1 MKIRGIPTSLLG
13 TALLAGVVS
22 TSWAAQPPGPPPP
35 PRSAREAAQ
44 SDLTGNWVAQVTEDW
59 RWRMLT
65 APIGDTQGVPVNPAA
80 LAVSKKWSLDA
91 DNANGDQCKA
101 FGAAAI
107 MRQPTRVRVSWAD
120 DNTLKFEM
128 DAGTQTRLLKFGA
141 PAPTS
146 GERTL
151 QGNSV
156 AEWMRPP
163 PAFAGNSLNQQVG
176 LPGRAPAVPNAVPA
190 APAGPPVARGS
201 LKVNTTNLKAGYLRR
216 NGVPYSENA
225 VMTEYYDRLSFF
237 GVDYLQVTTIVQDPT
252 YLTVPFV
259 VSNQFKR
266 EADGSKWNPTP
277 CHTDPPG
284 NASPPVNDFG
294 NQGRAQPRG

>member
-1 MKIRGIPTSLLG
+1 MKIRRHIGALLG
-13 TALLAGVVS
+13 TFVLAGAGS
-22 TSWAAQPPGPPPP
+22 AAWAAQPPGPPPP
-35 PRSAREAAQ
+35 RSAREGAQ
-44 SDLTGNWVAQVTEDW
+44 ADLTGNWVAQVTEDW

-65 APIGDTQGVPVNPAA
+65 APVGDVEGVPLNPAGTA
-80 LAVSKKWSLDA
+80 LAKKWSLDA

-128 DAGTQTRLLKFGA
+128 DAGTQTRLFKFGA
-141 PAPTS
+141 PAQAG

-151 QGNSV
+151 QGTSV
-156 AEWMRPP
+156 AQWLRPP
-163 PAFAGNSLNQQVG
+163 PGLPDFGLIQQAG
-176 LPGRAPAVPNAVPA
+176 LPGRTP
-190 APAGPPVARGS
+190 PAGNPFLAMSQVPRGS
-201 LKVNTTNLKAGYLRR
+201 LKVNTTNLKAGYLRK
-216 NGVPYSENA
+216 NGVPYSESA
-225 VMTEYYDRLSFF
+225 VMTEYYDRINLF

-252 YLTVPFV
+252 YLLVPFV

-284 NASPPVNDFG
+284 KTSPPVGNFG
-294 NQGRAQPRG
+294 VQGGG

>member
-1 MKIRGIPTSLLG
+1 MKIRRHIGALSGAFILMG
-13 TALLAGVVS
+13 TVS
-22 TSWAAQPPGPPPP
+22 AVWAAQPPGPPPP
-35 PRSAREAAQ
+35 PRSAREGAQ
-44 SDLTGNWVAQVTEDW
+44 ADLTGNWVAQITEDW

-65 APIGDTQGVPVNPAA
+65 APIGDTQGVPVNPAG
-80 LAVSKKWSLDA
+80 LAIAKQWSLDK

-107 MRQPTRVRVSWAD
+107 MRQPTRVRVSWVD

-128 DAGTQTRLLKFGA
+128 DAGTQTRLFNFVP
-141 PAPTS
+141 PAQAG

-151 QGNSV
+151 QGTSV
-156 AEWMRPP
+156 AQWMRPP
-163 PAFAGNSLNQQVG
+163 PAPIGNTLNQQIG
-176 LPGRAPAVPNAVPA
+176 LVAPRAPAAGNA
-190 APAGPPVARGS
+190 APATPPIARGS
-201 LKVNTTNLKAGYLRR
+201 LKVNTANLKAGYLRR

-225 VMTEYYDRLSFF
+225 VVTEYYDRLNFF
-237 GVDYLQVTTIVQDPT
+237 GVDYLQVTTVVQDPT
-252 YLTVPFV
+252 YLTVPFI

-284 NASPPVNDFG
+284 NASPPVGDFG
-294 NQGRAQPRG
+294 NQGRAQPR